1 MRTALVCLT
10 CICAIAIPNLGDYI
24 SLVGAVSSSVLA
36 LIFPAIIDL
45 LVFHE
50 DDEGRRMSWL
60 CCMKNYFI
68 ILFGFVGFVAGT
80 IVSVQQ
86 IYIDLTSNFDQNDI
100 CSGGEPMNTTTATT
114 TISYDYTTLAS
125 NATTL
130 H

>member
-1 MRTALVCLT
+1 
-10 CICAIAIPNLGDYI
+10 
-24 SLVGAVSSSVLA
+24 
-36 LIFPAIIDL
+36 
-45 LVFHE
+45 
-50 DDEGRRMSWL
+50 
-60 CCMKNYFI
+60 MKNYFI

-86 IYIDLTSNFDQNDI
+86 IYVDLTENFNQNGI
-100 CSGGEPMNTTTATT
+100 CAGGTINTTTATT